1 MKRNWIY
8 IVCLALIGSSAVMS
22 CDISSSRN
30 YMGTMAGAEIG
41 GVIGEAL
48 GWMST
53 SRHEGPGKAMLGTIV
68 GTVAGAAIG
77 NAITKDSNNNRVVS
91 SGRRDNVRSNNR
103 YQEDFNPG
111 YQIGGG
117 GNEGY
122 TNRDNSNYAG
132 QIQGGSNSYSFLT
145 IGNVTYQDE
154 DGDGRINRNET
165 INIIYEVTNTSR
177 NAVDDVELKI
187 EALDGDKYFAVSP
200 SNSVKI
206 AAGECIRYK
215 AKAFCKSKPSKSPA
229 QFKLSASSRYAGST
243 STILQIKINK

>member
-8 IVCLALIGSSAVMS
+8 IMCIALIGSTTIMS

-53 SRHEGPGKAMLGTIV
+53 SRHDGPGKAMLGTIV

-77 NAITKDSNNNRVVS
+77 NAVTKDNTKVVR
-91 SGRRDNVRSNNR
+91 SGRRDDTRNNIR
-103 YQEDFNPG
+103 YEDDYNPG

-117 GNEGY
+117 SNEGY
-122 TNRDNSNYAG
+122 NASRPGNYSGPMTNRN
-132 QIQGGSNSYSFLT
+132 NSYSFLT
-145 IGNVTYQDE
+145 ISNVSYQDE
-154 DGDGRINRNET
+154 DGDGKFSRNET
-165 INIIYEVTNTSR
+165 INIIYEVTNTSK
-177 NAVDDVELKI
+177 NALDDVVLKI

-200 SNSVKI
+200 SNTTKI
-206 AAGECIRYK
+206 AAGERIRYK
-215 AKAFCKSKPSKSPA
+215 AKAFCKSKPSGSVAK
-229 QFKLSASSRYAGST
+229 FNLSASSRYGGTT
-243 STILQIKINK
+243 STILQVRMDK

>member
-1 MKRNWIY
+1 MRRNWIY
-8 IVCLALIGSSAVMS
+8 IVCIALIGSSTLMS

-53 SRHEGPGKAMLGTIV
+53 SRHDGPGKAMLGSIV

-77 NAITKDSNNNRVVS
+77 NAMTKDNTTRTTV
-91 SGRRDNVRSNNR
+91 GRRDNVRDNR
-103 YQEDFNPG
+103 RYEEDFNPG

-117 GNEGY
+117 GNYDGY
-122 TNRDNSNYAG
+122 TNRDNNNYAG
-132 QIQGGSNSYSFLT
+132 PARGGSNSYSFLT
-145 IGNVTYQDE
+145 IGNVSYQDE
-154 DGDGRINRNET
+154 DGDGRISRNET
-165 INIIYEVTNTSR
+165 INIIYEVTNTSK

-187 EALDGDKYFAVSP
+187 ETIDGDKYFAVSP
-200 SNSVKI
+200 STSVKI

-215 AKAFCKSKPSKSPA
+215 AKAFCKSRPSKSPA
-229 QFKLSASSRYAGST
+229 QFKLLASSRYAGTT
-243 STILQIKINK
+243 STILQIRVNK

>member
-8 IVCLALIGSSAVMS
+8 IVCIALLGSSTMLS

-77 NAITKDSNNNRVVS
+77 NAITKDNQTQTVRV
-91 SGRRDNVRSNNR
+91 GRRDNVRDNVR
-103 YQEDFNPG
+103 YEEDYNPG

-117 GNEGY
+117 SNYDGY
-122 TNRDNSNYAG
+122 TNRQNNYAG
-132 QIQGGSNSYSFLT
+132 PSYGGSNSYSFLT
-145 IGNVTYQDE
+145 ISNVTYQDE

-165 INIIYEVTNTSR
+165 INIIYEVTNTSK
-177 NAVDDVELKI
+177 NPVDDVELKI

-200 SNSVKI
+200 SNTAKI

-215 AKAFCKSKPSKSPA
+215 AKAFCKSIPSKSPT

-243 STILQIKINK
+243 STILQIRMNK

>member
-1 MKRNWIY
+1 MRRNWIY
-8 IVCLALIGSSAVMS
+8 IVCIALIGSSTMIS

-53 SRHEGPGKAMLGTIV
+53 SRHDGPGKAMLGTIV

-77 NAITKDSNNNRVVS
+77 NALTKDNTTRTTL
-91 SGRRDNVRSNNR
+91 GRRDNTRDNR
-103 YQEDFNPG
+103 RYEEDYNPG

-117 GNEGY
+117 GNYDGY
-122 TNRDNSNYAG
+122 TNRQNNYAG
-132 QIQGGSNSYSFLT
+132 SSYDGRNSYSFLT
-145 IGNVTYQDE
+145 ISNMSYQDE
-154 DGDGRINRNET
+154 DGDGRISRNET
-165 INIIYEVTNTSR
+165 INIIYEVTNTSK
-177 NAVDDVELKI
+177 NPVDDVELKI

-200 SNSVKI
+200 SNTTKI

-215 AKAFCKSKPSKSPA
+215 AKAFCKSKPTKSPA

-243 STILQIKINK
+243 STILQIRVNK

>member
-1 MKRNWIY
+1 MRRHWIY
-8 IVCLALIGSSAVMS
+8 IVCIALVGSSTLLS

-53 SRHEGPGKAMLGTIV
+53 SRHDGPGKAMLGSIV

-77 NAITKDSNNNRVVS
+77 NALTKEKTTTV
-91 SGRRDNVRSNNR
+91 GRRDNVRDNR
-103 YQEDFNPG
+103 RYEEDFNPG

-122 TNRDNSNYAG
+122 INQNSNYAG
-132 QIQGGSNSYSFLT
+132 SARGNNGSYSFLT
-145 IGNVTYQDE
+145 ISNVSYQDE
-154 DGDGRINRNET
+154 DGDGRISRNET

-187 EALDGDKYFAVSP
+187 ESLDGDKYFAVSP

-206 AAGECIRYK
+206 AAGECIHYK
-215 AKAFCKSKPSKSPA
+215 AKAFCKSRPSKSPA
-229 QFKLSASSRYAGST
+229 QFKLIGSSRYAGTT
-243 STILQIKINK
+243 STILQIRVDK